1 MGGCGRGP
9 LRRLLAALLLAL
21 LLLARPV
28 WAASQSQKNRR
39 WDRVWKTRR
48 KACAAGAG
56 SENHGIAGRSEH
68 SEEDKREEANKQDK
82 EDCAALHPDEN
93 DNCVNRCTSPA
104 CYAEVYAA
112 SPLEPGEKQA
122 LLECPDTERR
132 AELLTSIFEIAAY
145 GDGSDAQDVRQSTR
159 DKKPHVL
166 VLVLQQPILA
176 QARRQ
181 VARFWRCPA
190 CAHGS

>member
-1 MGGCGRGP
+1 LLRMGGCGRGP

-112 SPLEPGEKQA
+112 SPLEPGEIDMPRWRA
-122 LLECPDTERR
+122 FERCAR
-132 AELLTSIFEIAAY
+132 KEAREA
-145 GDGSDAQDVRQSTR
+145 
-159 DKKPHVL
+159 K
-166 VLVLQQPILA
+166 
-176 QARRQ
+176 RRQ
-181 VARFWRCPA
+181 WQAQREEV
-190 CAHGS
+190 